1 MKRVLSYSVR
11 EVAPYINWTYFFH
24 AWGMES
30 RFATVADV
38 HDCLACQSQWTN
50 SFNKEE
56 RAKAHEAL
64 NLYQNALEQLRL
76 MGHQKLLKATF
87 RIVSANSIDDDIIAE
102 GIRIPCLRQQ
112 HPNKEGYTLCLS
124 DFIRPYSSGILDTIG
139 LFATSIDKNI
149 YALYPEDPYR
159 QLLVETL
166 ASRLTEA
173 ATEKMH
179 LEVRTNYWGYAPNE
193 RLSIAELHNE
203 RFQGIRPA
211 VGYPSLPDQSINFIL
226 DDLLDMKQIGI
237 TLTENGMMQP
247 HASVSGLIFA
257 HPASRYFSVGK
268 IDKDQ
273 LEDYARRRNL
283 PIKTMRKY
291 LSANL
296 LSED

>member
-76 MGHQKLLKATF
+76 MGHQKLLKTTF

-211 VGYPSLPDQSINFIL
+211 VGYPSLPDQSINFII
-226 DDLLDMKQIGI
+226 DEMVDMLSVGI
-237 TLTENGMMQP
+237 TLTEHGGMYP
-247 HASVSGLIFA
+247 PASVSGLMIA
-257 HPASRYFSVGK
+257 HPQARYFSVGN
-268 IDKDQ
+268 IGDDQ
-273 LEDYARRRNL
+273 FTEYAQRRGIEKEHL
-283 PIKTMRKY
+283 RKY
-291 LSANL
+291 MPII
-296 LSED
+296 